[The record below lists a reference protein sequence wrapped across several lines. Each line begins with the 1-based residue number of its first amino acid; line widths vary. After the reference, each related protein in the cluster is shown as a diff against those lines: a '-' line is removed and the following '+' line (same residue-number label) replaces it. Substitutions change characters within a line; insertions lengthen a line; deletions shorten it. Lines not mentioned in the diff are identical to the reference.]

1 MPIADMLALGVC
13 WLSLTEVYWAM
24 DAGLRRCTVLAVLAL
39 LLPVAAQT
47 SPPDND
53 FQTLLHRG
61 FEFHQREQYS
71 EALSLLQRAWKLQ
84 PHDYFVNLL
93 LGIDLLRT
101 GRAPECIAF
110 LKDAGRQRPK
120 EEFPHEYLGE
130 AQASLSHYA
139 EAAGAYGEAVRVAP
153 QSSQAAV
160 ALVDFSLA
168 RFAALSRQLRSS
180 ERGLAAEYRIEALS
194 HPVVDGLSR
203 QLLRR
208 SAALDPE
215 APGIW
220 SDLAIADFAAG
231 DQPSAAQDAGQA
243 LQRNPHDLRAWQAE
257 AMLAAQKGDWNQA
270 ARRLNAIAQRSPATL
285 VQAAGE
291 WPSRLQPGGASSV
304 SGAAAIFLACAG
316 QVKCSPLELA
326 HKLPPA
332 KGCGGASPANLF
344 HEQRWECVAA
354 LPSLQPRASL
364 QRGAALA
371 HIARCDRAIPALER
385 GLASTPEVEP
395 MFLLSVCYARQAGEV
410 ASRLQQS
417 ASDKAQL
424 HMIRGDILLRLR
436 ADGAGA
442 AAEYKTA
449 LETGDKDGSLWARLA
464 EAQLAAGQPDVAQL
478 SAHRALG
485 LNAHSLPA
493 MRTLARISMQNRD
506 YTTALPYLRQ
516 LAQRE
521 PQDLGTRV
529 ELGTACAQTGALE
542 EARSNLGTA
551 LRHGYPD
558 QKGSLH
564 YLLGT
569 VLRRLGRGSEAEQAF
584 AAARRLSDNFQ
595 QTSHRDQD
603 EHP

>member
-1 MPIADMLALGVC
+1 
-13 WLSLTEVYWAM
+13 M
-24 DAGLRRCTVLAVLAL
+24 DAGLRRCTVLVAVLAL

-47 SPPDND
+47 PPVGDD
-53 FQTLLHRG
+53 FQTLLRRG

-71 EALSLLQRAWKLQ
+71 EALPLLQRAWKLQ

-101 GRAPECIAF
+101 GRAAECIVF
-110 LKDAGRQRPK
+110 LREAGRQRPK

-130 AQASLSHYA
+130 AQASLGHYA
-139 EAAGAYGEAVRVAP
+139 EAAGAYDEAVRVAP

-180 ERGLAAEYRIEALS
+180 EHGLAAEYRIEALS
-194 HPVVDGLSR
+194 HSVAGASRR
-203 QLLRR
+203 QLLQH

-220 SDLAIADFAAG
+220 SELAVTDLGAG
-231 DQPSAAQDAGQA
+231 DQASAAHDAQLA
-243 LQRNPHDLRAWQAE
+243 LQRNPDDLRAWQAQ
-257 AMLAAQKGDWNQA
+257 AMLAAQRGDWNQA
-270 ARRLNAIAQRSPATL
+270 AYRLNAIAQRSPATL
-285 VQAAGE
+285 AQAAGD
-291 WPSRLQPGGASSV
+291 WPSKLQPGEAGFV
-304 SGAAAIFLACAG
+304 SGAAAIFLACLR
-316 QVKCSPLELA
+316 QPSCSPRELSR
-326 HKLPPA
+326 KLPPA
-332 KGCGGASPANLF
+332 KRCVGASPANLF

-354 LPSLQPRASL
+354 LPSQRPPISL

-371 HIARCDRAIPALER
+371 HIGRCNLAIPALER
-385 GLASTPEVEP
+385 GLASTPEVDP

-417 ASDKAQL
+417 AGDEALL

-436 ADGAGA
+436 ANGAGA
-442 AAEYKTA
+442 AAEYQTA
-449 LETGDKDGSLWARLA
+449 LAAGDNNGRLWARLA
-464 EAQLAAGQPDVAQL
+464 EAQLAAGKQDAAQQ
-478 SAHRALG
+478 SAHKALE
-485 LNAHSLPA
+485 LDTHSLPA
-493 MRTLARISMQNRD
+493 MRTLARIAMQNRD
-506 YTTALPYLRQ
+506 YATALPYLRQ
-516 LAQRE
+516 LVQRE

-542 EARSNLGTA
+542 EARGNLGTA
-551 LRHGYPD
+551 LQHGYPD

-584 AAARRLSDNFQ
+584 AAARRLSDSFQ

>member
-1 MPIADMLALGVC
+1 
-13 WLSLTEVYWAM
+13 M
-24 DAGLRRCTVLAVLAL
+24 DAGLRRCTVLAAVLAL

-47 SPPDND
+47 RPGDND
-53 FQTLLHRG
+53 FQALLHRG

-71 EALSLLQRAWKLQ
+71 EALPLLQRAWKLQ

-101 GRAPECIAF
+101 GRASECIAF
-110 LKDAGRQRPK
+110 LKEAERQRPK
-120 EEFPHEYLGE
+120 EEFPQEYLGE
-130 AQASLSHYA
+130 AQAALDHYA
-139 EAAGAYGEAVRVAP
+139 EAAAAYGEAVRVAP

-168 RFAALSRQLRSS
+168 RFATLSRQLRSS
-180 ERGLAAEYRIEALS
+180 QRGLAAEYRIEALS
-194 HPVVDGLSR
+194 HAVADPLRR

-208 SAALDPE
+208 SAALDPG

-220 SDLAIADFAAG
+220 SELAIADLGAG
-231 DQPSAAQDAGQA
+231 DQTSAAQDAQQA
-243 LQRNPHDLRAWQAE
+243 LQRNPGDLRAWQAD
-257 AMLAAQKGDWNQA
+257 AMLAAEKGDWNQA

-285 VQAAGE
+285 AQAAAQ
-291 WPSRLQPGGASSV
+291 WPSRLQPAEAAAV
-304 SGAAAIFLACAG
+304 SGPAALFLACVGHAN
-316 QVKCSPLELA
+316 CSPSELA
-326 HKLPPA
+326 RKLPPA
-332 KGCGGASPANLF
+332 QRCASASPANLF
-344 HEQRWECVAA
+344 HEQRWECLAA
-354 LPSLQPRASL
+354 LPSQQPRASL
-364 QRGAALA
+364 QRGTALA
-371 HIARCDRAIPALER
+371 HMARCDRAIPALER
-385 GLASTPEVEP
+385 GLSSTAEVEP

-417 ASDKAQL
+417 ASDAALL

-442 AAEYKTA
+442 AAEYKSA
-449 LETGDKDGSLWARLA
+449 LASGDKDGSLWARLA
-464 EAQLAAGQPDVAQL
+464 EAQLAAAQPDLAQQ
-478 SAHRALG
+478 SARQALE
-485 LNAHSLPA
+485 LNPHSLPA
-493 MRTLARISMQNRD
+493 MRTLARIAMQNRD
-506 YTTALPYLRQ
+506 YSTALPYLRQ

-542 EARSNLGTA
+542 QARSNLGTA
-551 LRHGYPD
+551 LQHGYPD

-569 VLRRLGRGSEAEQAF
+569 VLRRLGRAPEAEQAF